1 MSPRRAT
8 AYAVVANLLFT
19 ASACTVGPSYKR
31 PAVTIPD
38 RYRGASESLP
48 AAAAPAALAD
58 QKWWEL
64 FQDRELQALI
74 RTALEGNYDLQ
85 IAAARILQA
94 EAQFGIVRADKFPS
108 VAAGVSAVRQRVAQ
122 SLNFPAAQFG
132 TFDVSVS
139 TQWEIDFWGKFRR
152 ATEAARALL
161 IASEWGR
168 RAIVTSLISQVAG
181 AYFDLR
187 ELDMELE
194 ISQRTLASRE
204 ESLRLTQV
212 REQGGATSLLDVRQA
227 EQLVFDA
234 RAAIADLERQIEQQE
249 NLLSTLIGD
258 NPAAVARGQSLI
270 DQPRALDVPA
280 GLPSTLL
287 ERRPDI
293 QQAEQEIVATSA
305 DIGVAKAA
313 YFPQISL
320 TGSGGFQSA
329 ALASLFTGPAGF
341 FAVGAGLVQPLFTA
355 GKIRS
360 NVALAAARRDE
371 AVLRYRYTIQQSLR
385 EVSDSLVAYRKAREF
400 REQQELLTR
409 SAQDAQRLADV
420 RYRGGTT
427 SYLEVLDSGTRLY
440 AAELGLAHA
449 RLNELLTVVQTYRA
463 VGGGW
468 EQ

>member
-1 MSPRRAT
+1 MTPRRGT
-8 AYAVVANLLFT
+8 AFAVVANILFT

-31 PAVTIPD
+31 PVVNIPD
-38 RYRGASESLP
+38 QYRGASESST
-48 AAAAPAALAD
+48 ATSTSLAD
-58 QKWWEL
+58 HKWWEL
-64 FQDRELQALI
+64 FQDQELQALI
-74 RTALEGNYDLQ
+74 RTALAQNYDLQ

-94 EAQFGIVRADKFPS
+94 QAQLGIVRADQFPT
-108 VAAGVSAVRQRVAQ
+108 VAAGAAAARERVAR
-122 SLNFPAAQFG
+122 SLNFPAASFG
-132 TFDVSVS
+132 TLEVNVF
-139 TQWEIDFWGKFRR
+139 TAWEIDFWGKFRR
-152 ATEAARALL
+152 ATQAARALF

-168 RAIVTSLISQVAG
+168 RAIVTTLISQVAG

-194 ISQRTLASRE
+194 ISKRTLASRE

-234 RAAIADLERQIEQQE
+234 KAAIADLERQIEQQE

-258 NPAAVARGQSLI
+258 NPAPVARGQSLI

-280 GLPSTLL
+280 GLPSALL

-293 QQAEQEIVATSA
+293 QQAEQELVAANA

-320 TGSGGFQSA
+320 TGSGGFQSV
-329 ALASLFTGPAGF
+329 ALASLFTGPAAF
-341 FAVGAGLVQPLFTA
+341 FAVGAAVAQPLFTA
-355 GKIRS
+355 GKLKS
-360 NVALAAARRDE
+360 TVALTAARSDE

-420 RYRGGTT
+420 RYRGGAT
-427 SYLEVLDSGTRLY
+427 SYLEVLDSGTRLF
-440 AAELGLAHA
+440 AAELGLAQA

-468 EQ
+468 EPE